1 MAPANPFI
9 DAHRTREPYHLTPH
23 PVTGRLID
31 AHPGTRTLPMRLLV
45 LGMSRTGTMSI
56 FTALEKLSY
65 RPYHMAK
72 AVQAPKSNL
81 NVWCEAL
88 RAKFHGQGKPWGR
101 DELDKVLGN
110 YDAVADVPCICFAEE
125 LIAAYPEAKVLL
137 NERDVDDW
145 LRSMET
151 TAGVVLKWDSFAWL
165 APWDHTLLEPFWEH
179 AKLVMPAQ
187 FHTFND
193 FSPSSPARGAFH
205 EHYARVLKVA
215 PAEKLLR
222 YRVTEGWEPLCE
234 FLGEEVPKE
243 DFPRINDARSF
254 VMIHRVMWY
263 LALGKMVGKMAL
275 MASPVLAAVGAA
287 VWWQRGGSISL
298 A

>member
-1 MAPANPFI
+1 MAPTNPFV
-9 DAHRTREPYHLTPH
+9 DAHRNPEPYTLTPH

-31 AHPGTRTLPMRLLV
+31 SHPGKRTIPMRVLV

-56 FTALEKLSY
+56 FTALERLGYK
-65 RPYHMAK
+65 PYHMAR
-72 AVQAPKSNL
+72 AVQAPKTNL
-81 NVWCEAL
+81 SVWCEAL
-88 RAKFHGQGKPWGR
+88 RAKFHNQGKPWGR
-101 DELDKVLGN
+101 EEFDKILGN

-125 LIAAYPEAKVLL
+125 LITAYPEAKVLL

-151 TAGVVLKWDSFAWL
+151 TAGRVLKWDSFAWL
-165 APWDHTLLEPFWEH
+165 APWDRTLLEPFWEH

-193 FSPSSPARGAFH
+193 FSQTSAAREAFY
-205 EHYARVLKVA
+205 EHYARVRKAA
-215 PAEKLLR
+215 PEDKLLA
-222 YRVTEGWEPLCE
+222 YRVTEGWEPLCK

-243 DFPRINDARSF
+243 AFPRVNDANAF
-254 VMIHRVMWY
+254 VWIHRVMWY
-263 LALGKMVGKMAL
+263 LAFGKMVGKVAL
-275 MASPVLAAVGAA
+275 MASPALAAVGLGL
-287 VWWQRGGSISL
+287 WWQRGGSISL